1 MSDGHFNFVEHV
13 MILLRCAAF
22 LIGALILLF
31 APPYAMTTSAALR
44 GLASIQNKV
53 DISVAL
59 LCIFLFASGFLFVG
73 IGGHRLARTPWK
85 RVTAAVL
92 LSFPLFSCLWVVM
105 FSDYPQLIT
114 VMSPMLA
121 FSFALFACFV
131 WPATGRRRRRQM
143 RPREAAVEPVP
154 YVQDDGNSV
163 PGVA

>member
-1 MSDGHFNFVEHV
+1 

-22 LIGALILLF
+22 LVGALILLF

-44 GLASIQNKV
+44 GLASIESKV
-53 DISVAL
+53 DIAIAL
-59 LCIFLFASGFLFVG
+59 SAIFLFAAGFLFVG

-85 RVTAAVL
+85 RITAGAL
-92 LSFPLFSCLWVVM
+92 LSFPLVSCLWVVM

-114 VMSPMLA
+114 VISPLLA

-143 RPREAAVEPVP
+143 RPREAYAEQPAPAPEPV
-154 YVQDDGNSV
+154 NT
-163 PGVA
+163 VAGTA

>member
-1 MSDGHFNFVEHV
+1 

-22 LIGALILLF
+22 LVGALILLF

-44 GLASIQNKV
+44 GLASIQNKI
-53 DISVAL
+53 DITAAL
-59 LCIFLFASGFLFVG
+59 TCIFLFASGFLFVG

-85 RVTAAVL
+85 RITAGVL
-92 LSFPLFSCLWVVM
+92 LAFPLVSSLWVVM
-105 FSDYPQLIT
+105 LSDYPQLIT

-143 RPREAAVEPVP
+143 RPREAMVETL
-154 YVQDDGNSV
+154 SV
-163 PGVA
+163 EREDASTLPGTA